1 MAPPTGHPPTSAG
14 YVPPRKTSLSSTAVH
29 VLGSI
34 ARRVGGSFGGGGG
47 AGGGAGGVAPTPRDP
62 ATPATPAT
70 AATPSNEDG
79 DEDSGAT
86 ATEEVAPTAV
96 TAAAGRMILGASSED
111 DRQRVVAVDVSPA
124 VATTSRRVTFH
135 EASEVF
141 RGGSSTTWMIRL
153 LASWMAPTDAATRD
167 RHVAAL
173 AALEEKKYDFAERL
187 VLDAESDDAW
197 SWRILEYCD
206 LARGRL
212 NAAGVKAERAVA
224 ADAKV
229 REEERS
235 RERVEDSATDGGAS
249 TRARRTSTPRSGSL
263 PFPGRGPGTAGAIGA
278 VFKLVMDVAGEPGDW
293 SGVSMR
299 ARELAARYPTNA
311 LLLALH
317 GGASWRRGDLAGS
330 VAPLRAAMHHDGNEA
345 RAAPWLFEVLLR
357 LDLKDDAEWV
367 WDKALETNREMS
379 RKLMR
384 VARRVDPKPA
394 R

>member
-1 MAPPTGHPPTSAG
+1 M
-14 YVPPRKTSLSSTAVH
+14 
-29 VLGSI
+29 
-34 ARRVGGSFGGGGG
+34 
-47 AGGGAGGVAPTPRDP
+47 
-62 ATPATPAT
+62 
-70 AATPSNEDG
+70 
-79 DEDSGAT
+79 
-86 ATEEVAPTAV
+86 
-96 TAAAGRMILGASSED
+96 
-111 DRQRVVAVDVSPA
+111 
-124 VATTSRRVTFH
+124 
-135 EASEVF
+135 
-141 RGGSSTTWMIRL
+141 
-153 LASWMAPTDAATRD
+153 
-167 RHVAAL
+167 
-173 AALEEKKYDFAERL
+173 EEKKYDFAERL
-187 VLDAESDDAW
+187 VLDAESDDSW
-197 SWRILEYCD
+197 SWRLLEYCD
-206 LARGRL
+206 LARGRI

-235 RERVEDSATDGGAS
+235 RERVEDSALDGGES
-249 TRARRTSTPRSGSL
+249 TRARRASTPRSGSL

-278 VFKLVMDVAGEPGDW
+278 VFKLIMDVAGEPGDW
-293 SGVSMR
+293 SGLSMR

-317 GGASWRRGDLAGS
+317 GGALWRRGDLAGS

-384 VARRVDPKPA
+384 VAQRVDPKPA